1 MNIITYHSSNAKPHE
16 AWLAYIEL
24 ANGEQWLVRC
34 TGHTE
39 LEAKT
44 KCQVLWDR
52 EQKKYSASNEATTL
66 YKQSGEPRPIYH
78 TQKQYD
84 GRSAAFAGKVW
95 VINRSTHHLC
105 RIDPN
110 ELANYEAKGYVRG
123 GPRSK

>member
-16 AWLAYIEL
+16 AWLAYVEL

-52 EQKKYSASNEATTL
+52 EQKKYALSN
-66 YKQSGEPRPIYH
+66 
-78 TQKQYD
+78 
-84 GRSAAFAGKVW
+84 AAKDVAVPDIKRGDLREKFAGKVW

-105 RIDPN
+105 RIDPS
-110 ELANYEAKGYVRG
+110 ELVSYEAKGYVRG